1 VAPAVAHHLDL
12 KPLGEGVDH
21 RHTDAVQAAR
31 DGVGVAAE
39 LAPGVQLGHDHLER
53 RPVLDRVL
61 VDRDAAA
68 VVDHPD
74 PAVGG
79 QGDVDPGAV
88 AGQGLVDGVVDDL
101 VDEVVQAPRPGRPDV
116 HPGSLADG
124 LQALQDGDRF
134 GGVARDH

>member
-1 VAPAVAHHLDL
+1 
-12 KPLGEGVDH
+12 
-21 RHTDAVQAAR
+21 VQAAG
-31 DGVGVAAE
+31 DGVGIPPE

-79 QGDVDPGAV
+79 QGDVDPRAV

-101 VDEVVQAPRPGRPDV
+101 VHEVVEPSEPGRPDV
-116 HPGSLADG
+116 HPRSLADR
-124 LQALQDGDRF
+124 LKPFEDGDRF
-134 GGVARDH
+134 GGVTRDH

>member
-1 VAPAVAHHLDL
+1 M
-12 KPLGEGVDH
+12 
-21 RHTDAVQAAR
+21 TTSS
-31 DGVGVAAE
+31 
-39 LAPGVQLGHDHLER
+39 

-79 QGDVDPGAV
+79 QGDVDPRAV

-101 VDEVVQAPRPGRPDV
+101 VHEVVQAPRPGRPDV
-116 HPGSLADG
+116 HPRSLADR
-124 LQALQDGDRF
+124 LKPFEDGDRF
-134 GGVARDH
+134 GGVTRDH

>member
-1 VAPAVAHHLDL
+1 VETA
-12 KPLGEGVDH
+12 G
-21 RHTDAVQAAR
+21 
-31 DGVGVAAE
+31 DGVGVAPE
-39 LAPGVQLGHDHLER
+39 LAPGVQLGHDHLEG

-61 VDRDAAA
+61 VDGDAAT

-101 VDEVVQAPRPGRPDV
+101 VDEMM
-116 HPGSLADG
+116 
-124 LQALQDGDRF
+124 
-134 GGVARDH
+134 